1 MPRFCKAYGLTIES
15 DIALPELLAA
25 AHEGGPADITIS
37 RGPVRVPA
45 VGQVKQISPF
55 IWVGEDAF
63 WLHVPGVARFSV
75 VGASKITIDPEPGV
89 DEASIRV
96 FLLGSVLG
104 AVLFQRGFLLLH
116 GNAVEVDGGC
126 VICIGPSGVGKST
139 LAAGFLQRGY
149 RMLADDVVPI
159 DADCAAVP
167 GFPRLKIWQD
177 AAEKMAINTTAQTRV
192 RPDMNKFNLMTRD
205 NFSDARL
212 PVRWI
217 YILSSENRDG
227 FEVQPIHGMHRFA
240 PLRENTYR
248 RRLMEGMALQPEHL
262 KRCGELASKVR
273 LTRLVRPK
281 TGFDIDGLVDTILAD
296 IRTAG

>member
-15 DIALPELLAA
+15 DIALPELL
-25 AHEGGPADITIS
+25 ETPVDGRSADITVS
-37 RGPVRVPA
+37 RGHVEVPDA
-45 VGQVKQISPF
+45 AEARQISPF
-55 IWVGEDAF
+55 GWVADNAF
-63 WLHVPGVARFSV
+63 WLQVPGVARFRV
-75 VGASKITIDPEPGV
+75 RDASEITFDPEPGS

-104 AVLFQRGFLLLH
+104 AVLFQRGYLLLH
-116 GNAVEVDGGC
+116 GNAVEVDGAC
-126 VICIGPSGVGKST
+126 VVCIGPSGAGKST

-177 AAEKMAINTTAQTRV
+177 AAEKMAIDTSAQTRV

-205 NFSDARL
+205 NFSEVPL

-217 YILSSENRDG
+217 YILGSENRDG
-227 FEVQPIHGMHRFA
+227 FDVRPIHGMHRFA

-273 LTRLVRPK
+273 LARLVRPK
-281 TGFDIDGLVDTILAD
+281 AGFDIDGLVDTILAD
-296 IRTAG
+296 IKAEG

>member
-1 MPRFCKAYGLTIES
+1 MPRLRKAYGLTLQS
-15 DIALPELLAA
+15 DLALPELLDAPSD
-25 AHEGGPADITIS
+25 GGAADITVF
-37 RGPVRVPA
+37 RGPVPEPDA
-45 VGQVKQISPF
+45 AQAQQISPF
-55 IWVGEDAF
+55 VWVAEDAF
-63 WLHVPGVARFSV
+63 WLHIPRVARFSV
-75 VGASKITIDPEPGV
+75 MDASRITYDPEPGV

-126 VICIGPSGVGKST
+126 VVCIGPSGAGKST
-139 LAAGFLQRGY
+139 LAAGFLKRGY

-177 AAEKMAINTTAQTRV
+177 AAEKMAIDTTAQTRV
-192 RPDMNKFNLMTRD
+192 RPEMNKFNLMTRD
-205 NFSDARL
+205 NFSDVPL

-217 YILSSENRDG
+217 YVLGSENRDG
-227 FEVQPIHGMHRFA
+227 FDVQPIHGMHRLA

-248 RRLMEGMALQPEHL
+248 RRFMEGMSLQPEHL
-262 KRCGELASKVR
+262 KRCGELASRVR
-273 LTRLVRPK
+273 LARLVRPRS
-281 TGFDIDGLVDTILAD
+281 GFDIDGLVDTILAD
-296 IRTAG
+296 IRQAG